1 MECTLNGQ
9 VRMRYAGNDNP
20 YLTKAISA
28 TKKLQL
34 LITKLVEFEKD
45 LGDRVNDSDYPSEMI
60 SKAFNEENE
69 PYTNETQILAMV
81 NDLLYRLMDYQREA
95 DQWHDEEDVEQKS
108 VLKLKEIVVENAC
121 SF

>member
-1 MECTLNGQ
+1 MQ
-9 VRMRYAGNDNP
+9 VMDNP
-20 YLTKAISA
+20 YLKKAISS

-45 LGDRVNDSDYPSEMI
+45 LGDQVSDSDYPAEMI
-60 SKAFNEENE
+60 SKAFNEQDD
-69 PYTNETQILAMV
+69 PYTDETQLLAMV

-95 DQWHDEEDVEQKS
+95 DQWHDEEDVEQKT
-108 VLKLKEIVVENAC
+108 VMKLKGIVVENAC